1 MRRTVIGRRR
11 CISHTKSEEVD
22 WWANLITP
30 CRLVSLL
37 ELLEIHGEQ
46 FCRLSSML
54 GQMMVVL
61 EMDNLEG
68 DMKAMVVTLAQLH
81 GVAEKLRL
89 LSVLKQL
96 ERVKEAVLSR
106 TATPKVLLPMIRE
119 TYNRMRDDMEDRIL
133 LTIPVEN
140 AGIYRQSEPLFGTDV
155 EAAFTS
161 LSEDIAEAGKCLS
174 LGRSTA
180 RVFHLMRIMEGA
192 LQKFGEKLGVTLV
205 GTKNWQNILDETNK
219 AIRGLNPKDKQTAA
233 YAEASAHLF
242 NVKLAWRNEV
252 IHPKQTYTQEESR
265 DIFNATGVFIRDLSG
280 LL

>member
-1 MRRTVIGRRR
+1 
-11 CISHTKSEEVD
+11 
-22 WWANLITP
+22 
-30 CRLVSLL
+30 
-37 ELLEIHGEQ
+37 
-46 FCRLSSML
+46 
-54 GQMMVVL
+54 MMVVL

-96 ERVKEAVLSR
+96 ERVKEAVLSH
-106 TATPKVLLPMIRE
+106 TTTPKVLLPMVRE

-140 AGIYRQSEPLFGTDV
+140 AEIYRQSEPLFGVDV

-180 RVFHLMRIMEGA
+180 CVFHLMRIMEGA
-192 LQKFGEKLGVTLV
+192 LQKFGDKLGVALV

-219 AIRGLNPKDKQTAA
+219 AIRGLNPKDKQTVA
-233 YAEASAHLF
+233 YAEAAAHLF

-252 IHPKQTYTQEESR
+252 MHPKQTYTWEESR
-265 DIFNATGVFIRDLSG
+265 DIFNATRVFIRDLAG